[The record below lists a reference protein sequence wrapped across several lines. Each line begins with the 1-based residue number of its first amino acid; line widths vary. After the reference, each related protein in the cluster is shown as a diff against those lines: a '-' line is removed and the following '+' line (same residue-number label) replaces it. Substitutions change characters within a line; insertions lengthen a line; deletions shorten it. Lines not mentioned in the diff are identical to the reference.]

1 MSEENTLA
9 TEVGTDPADND
20 SQATKKTYTQEEFDA
35 AMAKTRSAT
44 LKKALK
50 PYEDLGDV
58 EELRLLRQQFE
69 QKQLE
74 DQKKRGE
81 FDNILKEMASKKDA
95 EIQRRDQIIAEYK
108 VDVPLTNAAA
118 KHRSVNPEQVKAL
131 LRNNVRLNSDG
142 EVEIVDSKGT
152 VRYKDSGDAYQ
163 VEDLVQEFLDA
174 NPHFVQPTPSTTTTR
189 NSINPQGQ
197 ASFDVSKLDMKN
209 PEHRKLYAEH
219 IARK

>member
-9 TEVGTDPADND
+9 NDVATDATEND
-20 SQATKKTYTQEEFDA
+20 SQAKKTYTQEEFDA
-35 AMAKTRSAT
+35 AMAKTRTAT

-58 EELRLLRQQFE
+58 DELRNLRQQFE
-69 QKQLE
+69 AKQLE

-81 FDNILKEMASKKDA
+81 FDNILKDIASKKDA

-108 VDVPLTNAAA
+108 VDIPLTNAAA

-131 LRNNVRLNSDG
+131 LKGSLRLNGEG
-142 EVEIVDSKGT
+142 EVEVIDNKGT

-163 VEDLVQEFLDA
+163 VEDLVREFLDS
-174 NPHFVQPTPSTTTTR
+174 NPHFVQPTPSTTQTR
-189 NSINPQGQ
+189 NSISPQGGG
-197 ASFDVSKLDMKN
+197 ALDLSKLDMKN

-219 IARK
+219 QARK

>member
-9 TEVGTDPADND
+9 NDVATDATEND
-20 SQATKKTYTQEEFDA
+20 SQAKKTYTQEEFDA
-35 AMAKTRSAT
+35 AMAKTRTAT

-58 EELRLLRQQFE
+58 DELRNLRQQFE
-69 QKQLE
+69 AKQLE

-81 FDNILKEMASKKDA
+81 FDNILKDIASKKDA
-95 EIQRRDQIIAEYK
+95 EIQRRDAIIAEYK
-108 VDVPLTNAAA
+108 VDIPLTNAAA

-131 LRNNVRLNSDG
+131 LKGNLRLNGEG
-142 EVEIVDSKGT
+142 EVEVIDTKGT

-163 VEDLVQEFLDA
+163 VEDLVREFLDS
-174 NPHFVQPTPSTTTTR
+174 NPHFVQPTPSTTQTR
-189 NSINPQGQ
+189 SSISPQGGG
-197 ASFDVSKLDMKN
+197 ALDLSKLDMKN

-219 IARK
+219 QARK